1 MLELYDRGQ
10 SLTNTTKMGNGDL
23 WERKKP
29 GDGQA
34 FYAGGWI
41 VSGLNDREYMDD
53 GEICQST

>member
-1 MLELYDRGQ
+1 M
-10 SLTNTTKMGNGDL
+10 MGDGDL

-53 GEICQST
+53 GGICQTT